1 MNKNAMIKNK
11 ETETQKMQ
19 QVYDHIF
26 ELGLLEETYKILLPL
41 IMSEK
46 KMSLYIG
53 NILSIFN

>member
-46 KMSLYIG
+46 KNESLYR
-53 NILSIFN
+53 